1 MSLKESIAQLFK
13 VKPQIVEL
21 NFGPVSI
28 NVPRKVL
35 EQVPFND
42 PQHNL
47 KIAREHGILPV
58 SLKEIMD
65 QARSNGLNFYPRRAV
80 LFDTPPVAYLA
91 GNHWRINDINQQDS
105 LVELSLCNPFGN
117 YTYRQFPPVRFPL
130 DAQMFTGL
138 SVQEYKFG
146 SRLLSLQSVED
157 LLRSEEVPYER
168 IKHTDEKTFWS
179 NQNGKLTKLP
189 RGESA
194 PRLTR

>member
-21 NFGPVSI
+21 NLGPVSI

-47 KIAREHGILPV
+47 EIAKKHGIAPI
-58 SLKEIMD
+58 SLREIMA
-65 QARSNGLNFYPRRAV
+65 QSLTNRVNANLRQIV